1 VAIPESFR
9 SKSTLQTLSQLSV
22 GTSLA
27 AATALSL
34 SQLLHGMGGA
44 RGLLGLIVAVPTLLV
59 GMLWVR
65 VLRWPKTVGQ
75 TGLRLGWL
83 LSPVLAALNAGLA
96 CAMMLAVERPSG
108 SLTDLLLRLFGGFV
122 LGMTFGAIVWVPAL
136 MATLVAFGAP
146 LAWAQGL
153 AKKGLA
159 GQERGDGI
167 IGVVCGLIALA
178 TLAAP
183 ALLNVGPGLAD
194 ALPLIRALGLT
205 ATGLSAA
212 TVFSAWSRAEE
223 RERFVAAVERGE
235 VEQFRVDA
243 TDEGKVLVRVVTQ
256 GQGYRVADYEEEIA
270 ALDKDGAV
278 TRGVR
283 VEPA

>member
-1 VAIPESFR
+1 MAIPESFR

-34 SQLLHGMGGA
+34 THLLHGMGGA
-44 RGLLGLIVAVPTLLV
+44 RATLGLVVAVPTLLV

-65 VLRWPKTVGQ
+65 VLRWPKTVGK
-75 TGLRLGWL
+75 TSLRLGWL

-96 CAMMLAVERPSG
+96 CSLMLFAEGRPGGLSDM
-108 SLTDLLLRLFGGFV
+108 LVRLFGGFI
-122 LGMTFGAIVWVPAL
+122 LGVTFGAIVWVPAL
-136 MATLVAFGAP
+136 MATLVAFGVP

-194 ALPLIRALGLT
+194 ALPLIRALGFA

-212 TVFSAWSRAEE
+212 TVFSAWSRAVD
-223 RERFVAAVERGE
+223 RQRFVAAVERGE
-235 VEQFRVDA
+235 VEKFRVDT